1 LGIIKE
7 NVLNE
12 TTKMKSIDKMLI
24 VLASIVQNKQVFM
37 LKSMVLDLGWFN
49 GDRTKFEHW
58 WRKI

>member
-1 LGIIKE
+1 
-7 NVLNE
+7 
-12 TTKMKSIDKMLI
+12 MKSIDKMLI